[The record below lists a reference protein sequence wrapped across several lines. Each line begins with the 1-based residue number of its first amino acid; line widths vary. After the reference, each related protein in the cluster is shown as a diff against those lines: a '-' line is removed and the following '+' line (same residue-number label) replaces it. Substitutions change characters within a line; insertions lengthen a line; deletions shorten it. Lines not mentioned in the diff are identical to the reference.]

1 MSNRN
6 LYVLDQFLMRGGR
19 LILMLDHRIQIPQFP
34 SLLIP
39 MKYGFNRL
47 LNPFGLK
54 IKYDGTVIDRI
65 HHSQAPVTHPSTG
78 AIRPVSHPGFARV
91 QVLDKAHPIT
101 REMEDLV
108 APFASPIEVS
118 RPLAPSV
125 QHVVLAA
132 SHPTAVVHSNVRKV
146 APNAYLKPS
155 NSDEETKAKA
165 IVGLLATGS
174 YTSIF
179 SGKKIPLHPMKRNP
193 LLGGTKTPERPFI
206 ERSQAQSKVLLITS
220 GTRLLG
226 AQKNGLIFLQNAVD
240 YLMTET
246 SLASL
251 RARRFE
257 SPNLKKTNRNT
268 RLWVRWGNVAGPT
281 ILLGLLGLVLR
292 LRRGWST

>member
-1 MSNRN
+1 M
-6 LYVLDQFLMRGGR
+6 GR
-19 LILMLDHRIQIPQFP
+19 SSTEFIIAKHRSPIPVRAQ
-34 SLLIP
+34 
-39 MKYGFNRL
+39 YGQS
-47 LNPFGLK
+47 
-54 IKYDGTVIDRI
+54 VI
-65 HHSQAPVTHPSTG
+65 
-78 AIRPVSHPGFARV
+78 PVSPVFRSLTNPPNYPRNGG
-91 QVLDKAHPIT
+91 LGP
-101 REMEDLV
+101 
-108 APFASPIEVS
+108 PFASPIEVS

-206 ERSQAQSKVLLITS
+206 ERSHAQSKVLLITS

-268 RLWVRWGNVAGPT
+268 RLWVRWGNVVGPT

-292 LRRGWST
+292 LGVGQHEAPTSNFIGHQYPTGFMVLLRPLTNRGLQHASTSIPQANKAHRNHSGQPA